1 MRMENRR
8 NISEKTYELAI
19 VGSTIIW
26 GGAYVVLKGALD
38 SVGAGWL
45 LGLRFLGA
53 SLLLALIMHRRLF
66 ARLNKLHLVAGAVI
80 GIAGGLAYL
89 TQNIGLANTTPG
101 RNAFFTATYC
111 VMEPFVNWA
120 MTGRRPGLRNVVAAL
135 ICIVGVGF
143 LSLGDGEGLSFSLSF
158 GDIFTLIGAF
168 FFAVQFVYIGRWAP
182 GCDAMTLTVIELL
195 FQGAV
200 CLSWGIFA
208 EAAPTVDLVTP
219 ELLFQFGYLV
229 IFSTIVG
236 ITIQNVAQQHVPST
250 QAALLFS
257 LESVFGTIF
266 SVIFFHEQI
275 TAAILT
281 GFVLIFVALVVSE
294 LPSRAKPALEAA
306 VEPDA
311 EFEPEA

>member
-1 MRMENRR
+1 
-8 NISEKTYELAI
+8 
-19 VGSTIIW
+19 
-26 GGAYVVLKGALD
+26 
-38 SVGAGWL
+38 
-45 LGLRFLGA
+45 
-53 SLLLALIMHRRLF
+53 
-66 ARLNKLHLVAGAVI
+66 
-80 GIAGGLAYL
+80 
-89 TQNIGLANTTPG
+89 
-101 RNAFFTATYC
+101 
-111 VMEPFVNWA
+111 
-120 MTGRRPGLRNVVAAL
+120 MT
-135 ICIVGVGF
+135 F
-143 LSLGDGEGLSFSLSF
+143 
-158 GDIFTLIGAF
+158 
-168 FFAVQFVYIGRWAP
+168 
-182 GCDAMTLTVIELL
+182 TVIELL

-281 GFVLIFVALVVSE
+281 GFVLIFVAVVVSE

-306 VEPDA
+306 AEPDA